1 MALSACGAAEEDKAA
16 EAVSAG
22 LTKEQDDTFQVTQE
36 EADCVG
42 EGFVDELGVDK
53 LKEYGLLTE
62 DLEAS
67 DKAIE
72 ATLPKED
79 AEGAAKVLVDCTDAT
94 QLLKDAMMGGEEMA
108 PEMESCLDDA
118 LTDEALEAFFA
129 ATFAEDQEAA
139 AEAMA
144 PLQECMA
151 G

>member
-1 MALSACGAAEEDKAA
+1 MLEDWYKNYASLLL
-16 EAVSAG
+16 V
-22 LTKEQDDTFQVTQE
+22 
-36 EADCVG
+36 VG
-42 EGFVDELGVDK
+42 R
-53 LKEYGLLTE
+53 
-62 DLEAS
+62 A

-72 ATLPKED
+72 ATLPQDD

-94 QLLKDAMMGGEEMA
+94 QLLKDAMMGGKEME

>member
-22 LTKEQDDTFQVTQE
+22 LMKEQDDTFQVTQE

-53 LKEYGLLTE
+53 L
-62 DLEAS
+62 
-67 DKAIE
+67 
-72 ATLPKED
+72 
-79 AEGAAKVLVDCTDAT
+79 V
-94 QLLKDAMMGGEEMA
+94 KDAMMGGEDMEA
-108 PEMESCLDDA
+108 GMESCIDDA
-118 LTDEALEAFFA
+118 LTDD

-144 PLQECMA
+144 PLQECRA
-151 G
+151 GR